1 MIDDD
6 ITRMLKS
13 RLLSLEQSYEQ
24 KIEELSLIK
33 EMGDALK
40 ASSISRWD
48 ELFYRQLDI
57 IKQHTGLYS
66 VSIMLLDDTTQQLH
80 VVGASSMPGSSG
92 VSPVSLKKGEGVAG
106 KVLETGKTLYLPDVT
121 RDENFKDKGTKQVG
135 SLACVPIIS
144 EGSCIGVMNFR
155 DNIPRSFGPNE
166 LRFFELISDQ
176 ISITASLVKTY
187 QELIDLEK
195 KRINLGRYFSR
206 GLAEHLLADERMT
219 TLGGERRMVTVLF
232 TDIVGFTALV
242 ESHSVEDVVAVLN
255 AFFESIVPIIF
266 KHSGMLD
273 KFLGDGVMAIFG
285 IPDANDDDPI
295 NAIRCAIDIH
305 NKVDELKEELLSRG
319 LFSVDVNTGIST
331 GVVFAGNIG
340 TEEQMNYTVIGEPV
354 NLAQRLESI
363 ASPGEII
370 ISPSTADLV
379 EGLDK
384 TGLQLKEV
392 GPVKVKGISRDLRP
406 MKVLL
411 KG

>member
-1 MIDDD
+1 MMDDD

-57 IKQHTGLYS
+57 IKQHTGIYS

-80 VVGASSMPGSSG
+80 VVGASSMPGSIG
-92 VSPVSLKKGEGVAG
+92 GSPVSLKKGEGVAG

-195 KRINLGRYFSR
+195 KRIN
-206 GLAEHLLADERMT
+206 
-219 TLGGERRMVTVLF
+219 
-232 TDIVGFTALV
+232 
-242 ESHSVEDVVAVLN
+242 
-255 AFFESIVPIIF
+255 
-266 KHSGMLD
+266 
-273 KFLGDGVMAIFG
+273 
-285 IPDANDDDPI
+285 
-295 NAIRCAIDIH
+295 
-305 NKVDELKEELLSRG
+305 
-319 LFSVDVNTGIST
+319 
-331 GVVFAGNIG
+331 
-340 TEEQMNYTVIGEPV
+340 
-354 NLAQRLESI
+354 
-363 ASPGEII
+363 
-370 ISPSTADLV
+370 
-379 EGLDK
+379 
-384 TGLQLKEV
+384 
-392 GPVKVKGISRDLRP
+392 
-406 MKVLL
+406 
-411 KG
+411 

>member
-1 MIDDD
+1 MDDD

-40 ASSISRWD
+40 ASGISRWD
-48 ELFYRQLDI
+48 ELFSRQLDI
-57 IKQHTGLYS
+57 IKQHTGIYS
-66 VSIMLLDDTTQQLH
+66 VSVMLLDEATQQLH
-80 VVGASSMPGSSG
+80 VVRASSIQGITAGSA
-92 VSPVSLKKGEGVAG
+92 VSLRKGEGVAG

-121 RDENFKDKGTKQVG
+121 RDEDFKDKGTRQVG

-144 EGSCIGVMNFR
+144 EGACIGVMNFR
-155 DNIPRSFGPNE
+155 DSTPRSFGPNE
-166 LRFFELISDQ
+166 LRFFELIADQ
-176 ISITASLVKTY
+176 ISITASLVRTY
-187 QELIDLEK
+187 QELVDLEK

-206 GLAEHLLADERMT
+206 GLAEHLLADDRMT

-242 ESHSVEDVVAVLN
+242 ESHAVEDVVSVLN

-285 IPDANDDDPI
+285 IPDASDDDPM

-305 NKVDELKEELLSRG
+305 NRVETLKEELHKRG
-319 LFSVDVNTGIST
+319 LFSIDVNTGIST
-331 GVVFAGNIG
+331 GIVFAGNIG

-363 ASPGEII
+363 ASSGEII
-370 ISPSTADLV
+370 ISPSTASFVQNLAPM
-379 EGLDK
+379 GLHLEEL
-384 TGLQLKEV
+384 GS
-392 GPVKVKGISRDLRP
+392 VKVKGISKDLRP
-406 MKVLL
+406 MRVVLRD
-411 KG
+411 